1 MSEADQIL
9 SIVIASIKTAKRHAI
24 TVRRPLIG
32 IRPIRNPHSEISNR
46 MRDWVALNM
55 TPGIGPR
62 AAAKLLERFGSA
74 EAVYSATRAE
84 LEKLRLLPEAVESI
98 IARDLFTRAE
108 AEIESVRRLGADLL
122 ILDDGVYPA
131 LLREIYDP
139 PITIY
144 VKGAWEA
151 CLDQPCVAVVGS
163 RRCSTYGQNAALMLA
178 RDLAQRGVT
187 VVSGFARGIDAAAH
201 RGALEGGGRTVAVLG
216 TGMGEYYPRDHKRL
230 ADEIIDRGGA
240 IVTQFPLGTPPVA
253 ENFPYRNRIISGLSL
268 GVVVVEAAENSGS
281 LITARLAIEQN
292 REVFAVP
299 GNITSRNSFGTNYL
313 IKGAG
318 AKLVQQWQ
326 DIAAEL
332 PPQIAARL
340 LPPPFGDKK
349 KEKSLADQ
357 LTLVPRGLSGSETL
371 VLKLLTADTPAH
383 IDMLV
388 DRKQVIDFRFNSSAA
403 VA

>member
-1 MSEADQIL
+1 MI
-9 SIVIASIKTAKRHAI
+9 
-24 TVRRPLIG
+24 
-32 IRPIRNPHSEISNR
+32 
-46 MRDWVALNM
+46 RDWVSLNM

-84 LEKLRLLPEAVESI
+84 LEKLRLLPEAIESI
-98 IARDLFTRAE
+98 IARDLFVRAE

-216 TGMGEYYPRDHKRL
+216 TGMGQYYPRDHKRL

-240 IVTQFPLGTPPVA
+240 VVTQFPLGTPPVA

-371 VLKLLTADTPAH
+371 VLKLLTADTPSH
-383 IDMLV
+383 IDSLIERSNLSISDLTAALLALEMRELIRALPGRCFV
-388 DRKQVIDFRFNSSAA
+388 RKM
-403 VA
+403 

>member
-1 MSEADQIL
+1 M
-9 SIVIASIKTAKRHAI
+9 
-24 TVRRPLIG
+24 
-32 IRPIRNPHSEISNR
+32 

-74 EAVYSATRAE
+74 ERVFEATRTE
-84 LEKLRLLPEAVESI
+84 LEQLRLLPEAVDSI
-98 IARDLFTRAE
+98 IRREFQEKADL
-108 AEIESVRRLGADLL
+108 EIERVASIGADLL

-139 PITIY
+139 PITLY
-144 VKGAWEA
+144 VKGAWEI
-151 CLDQPCVAVVGS
+151 CLDLPCLAVVGS
-163 RRCSTYGQNAALMLA
+163 RRCSTYGQNAALMLG

-201 RGALEGGGRTVAVLG
+201 RGALEAGGRTVAVLG
-216 TGMGEYYPRDHKRL
+216 TGIDQYYPRDHQKL
-230 ADEIIDRGGA
+230 AEEILQSGGA
-240 IVTQFPLGTPPVA
+240 VVTQFPLGTPPVS

-326 DIAAEL
+326 DVAAEL
-332 PPQIAARL
+332 PPQIAASM
-340 LPPPFGDKK
+340 LPPPFG
-349 KEKSLADQ
+349 EKRERNLTDQISLI
-357 LTLVPRGLSGSETL
+357 PETL
-371 VLKLLTADTPAH
+371 KGTERTVFKLLTPDTPSH
-383 IDMLV
+383 IDLLV
-388 DRKQVIDFRFNSSAA
+388 DRSKLPISDLTAA
-403 VA
+403 LLALEMRELIRALPGKCFVRKI

>member
-1 MSEADQIL
+1 
-9 SIVIASIKTAKRHAI
+9 
-24 TVRRPLIG
+24 
-32 IRPIRNPHSEISNR
+32 

-74 EAVYSATRAE
+74 EAVFGATRVE
-84 LEKLRLLPEAVESI
+84 LEKCRLLPEAVDSI
-98 IARDLFTRAE
+98 IARDMHERAE
-108 AEIESVRRLGADLL
+108 SELEAVRKIGGDILV
-122 ILDDGVYPA
+122 LDDGVYPSF
-131 LLREIYDP
+131 LREIYDP
-139 PITIY
+139 PIALY
-144 VKGAWEA
+144 VKGAWSE
-151 CLDQPCVAVVGS
+151 CLDQPCVAIVGS
-163 RRCSTYGQNAALMLA
+163 RKCSTYGQNAALMLA

-201 RGALEGGGRTVAVLG
+201 RGAIEADGRTIAVLG
-216 TGMGEYYPRDHKRL
+216 TGIDETYPRDHKKL
-230 ADEIIDRGGA
+230 GEEILERGGA
-240 IVTQFPLGTPPVA
+240 MVSQFPLRTPPVS

-340 LPPPFGDKK
+340 LPPPLGQKK

-357 LTLVPRGLSGSETL
+357 LALVPQGLSGFEQS
-371 VLKLLTADTPAH
+371 VFKLLSADDPAH
-383 IDMLV
+383 IDALV
-388 DRKQVIDFRFNSSAA
+388 DKSRLTISDLTAALLTLEMRDLVRALPGKCFVRKM
-403 VA
+403 

>member
-1 MSEADQIL
+1 
-9 SIVIASIKTAKRHAI
+9 
-24 TVRRPLIG
+24 
-32 IRPIRNPHSEISNR
+32 
-46 MRDWVALNM
+46 MRDWIALNM

-74 EAVYSATRAE
+74 EAVFGATRVE
-84 LEKLRLLPEAVESI
+84 LEKCRLLPEAVDSI
-98 IARDLFTRAE
+98 IARDMHERAE
-108 AEIESVRRLGADLL
+108 SELEDVRKIGGDILV
-122 ILDDGVYPA
+122 LDDGVYPSF
-131 LLREIYDP
+131 LREIYDP
-139 PITIY
+139 PIALY
-144 VKGAWEA
+144 VKGAWSQ
-151 CLDQPCVAVVGS
+151 CLDQPCVAIVGS
-163 RRCSTYGQNAALMLA
+163 RKCSTYGQNAALMLA

-201 RGALEGGGRTVAVLG
+201 RGAIEAGGRTIAVLG
-216 TGMGEYYPRDHKRL
+216 TGIDETYPRDHKKL
-230 ADEIIDRGGA
+230 GEEILERGGA
-240 IVTQFPLGTPPVA
+240 MVSQFPLRTPPVS

-340 LPPPFGDKK
+340 LPPPLGDNKGEKK

-357 LTLVPRGLSGSETL
+357 LALVPQGLTGFEQS
-371 VLKLLTADTPAH
+371 VFKLLSADDPAH
-383 IDMLV
+383 IDALV
-388 DRKQVIDFRFNSSAA
+388 DKSRLTISDLTAALLTLEMRDLVRALPGKCFVRKM
-403 VA
+403 